1 TVFDKPTALTT
12 LDNAGNGIIGSVNYK
27 YPFSQQESVL
37 FKGKSIITNGNFTYT
52 FIVPKDIMY
61 NFGYGKISYYAQ
73 QNDTSD
79 AAGYYGQII
88 VGGTSNTPIVDHQ
101 GPTINLYMNDN
112 KFVSGGTTNQNPFI
126 YALLADSSGVNTTGN
141 SIGHDLVAT
150 LDANTAHEIV
160 LNDYYQADLNK
171 YQSGKLLY
179 KLSSLPNG
187 NHTLSL
193 KAWDVMDNSSN
204 STIDFVVAQ
213 NAQMALSHVLNY
225 PNPFTTSTKFYVEHN
240 QACDY
245 LNVEVEIFTITGK
258 IVKTISQT
266 VENQGFRTDG
276 INWDGRDNYGDKL
289 ARGVYIYKVIVKN
302 TEGSKAEKIEKLV
315 ILN

>member
-1 TVFDKPTALTT
+1 MAT
-12 LDNAGNGIIGSVNYK
+12 LDNAGYGKVVIAPGDTFNYAT
-27 YPFSQQESVL
+27 PFKLQESIL
-37 FKGKSIITNGNFTYT
+37 FKGKSTVDKGSFTYT

-61 NFGYGKISYYAQ
+61 NFDYGKISYYAQ
-73 QNDTSD
+73 SDTSD
-79 AAGYYGQII
+79 AAGYYEQLI
-88 VGGTSNTPIVDHQ
+88 VGGTSNTPITDHQ

-112 KFVSGGTTNQNPFI
+112 HFVSGGTTNQNPFI
-126 YALLADSSGVNTTGN
+126 YAMLADSSGINTTGN
-141 SIGHDLVAT
+141 GIGHNIVAV
-150 LDANTAHEIV
+150 LDANTAHEMV

-179 KLSSLPNG
+179 QLSNLPTG
-187 NHTLSL
+187 NHTLSM
-193 KAWDVMDNSSN
+193 KAWDVMDNSS
-204 STIDFVVAQ
+204 STSIDFVVAS
-213 NAQMALSHVLNY
+213 NTNIALSHVLNY
-225 PNPFTTSTKFYVEHN
+225 PNPFSTSTKFYIEHN

-266 VENQGFRTDG
+266 IENQGFRTDG
-276 INWDGRDNYGDKL
+276 ISWDGKDNYGDKL

-302 TEGSKAEKIEKLV
+302 TESGNKAEKIEKLV